1 MEVFQKAIV
10 KVDVASASDVLGLNV
25 TAAGA
30 ASNSE
35 GFGVVVEQAVNGSAS
50 MLSVAVYGGNTGPVE
65 VKAAATIA
73 KGDLLKVTTGGK
85 FTPASTA
92 NKDIPN
98 AVALEAAAA
107 DELVPAVLLPPH
119 AWAAAAF
126 AAHS

>member
-35 GFGVVVEQAVNGSAS
+35 GFGVVVEQAVNGSSS
-50 MLSVAVYGGNTGPVE
+50 MLSVAVYGGNAGPVE
-65 VKAAATIA
+65 VKAAATIT
-73 KGDLLKVTTGGK
+73 KGALLKVTTGGK
-85 FTPASTA
+85 FTPIGS
-92 NKDIPN
+92 KEIPN
-98 AVALEAAAA
+98 AVALEAEAA

>member
-50 MLSVAVYGGNTGPVE
+50 ALSIAVYGGNTGPVE
-65 VKAAATIA
+65 VKAAATIT
-73 KGDLLKVTTGGK
+73 KGALLKVTTGGK
-85 FTPASTA
+85 FTPIGS
-92 NKDIPN
+92 KEIPN

>member
-50 MLSVAVYGGNTGPVE
+50 ALSIAVYGGNTGPVE
-65 VKAAATIA
+65 VKAAATIT
-73 KGDLLKVTTGGK
+73 KGALLKVTTGGK
-85 FTPASTA
+85 FTPIGS
-92 NKDIPN
+92 KEIPN

-119 AWAAAAF
+119 AWAAAAC

>member
-1 MEVFQKAIV
+1 MEIYPKAIV

-30 ASNSE
+30 ADSDE
-35 GFGVVVEQAVNGSAS
+35 GFGVVVEQVVNGSSSA
-50 MLSVAVYGGNTGPVE
+50 LSIAVYGGNTGPVE
-65 VKAAATIA
+65 VKAAATIT
-73 KGDLLKVTTGGK
+73 KGALLKVTTGGK
-85 FTPASTA
+85 FTPISSQEL
-92 NKDIPN
+92 PH

>member
-1 MEVFQKAIV
+1 MEIYPKAIV

-30 ASNSE
+30 ADADE
-35 GFGVVVEQAVNGSAS
+35 GFGVVVEQVVNGSSSA
-50 MLSVAVYGGNTGPVE
+50 LSIAVYGGNTGPVE
-65 VKAAATIA
+65 VKAAATIT
-73 KGDLLKVTTGGK
+73 KGALLKVTTGGK
-85 FTPASTA
+85 FTPISS
-92 NKDIPN
+92 KERPN

>member
-35 GFGVVVEQAVNGSAS
+35 GFGVVVEQAVNGSSS
-50 MLSVAVYGGNTGPVE
+50 MLSVAVYDGNAGPVE
-65 VKAAATIA
+65 VKAAATIT
-73 KGDLLKVTTGGK
+73 KGALLKVTTGGK
-85 FTPASTA
+85 FTPIGS
-92 NKDIPN
+92 KEIPN